1 MAITPQPLTIIAQN
15 FNDALYKYLK
25 LLEKDVAFVYSD
37 SLLLRPPLRL
47 ELRDQA
53 PQTPSFVLR
62 KEQGTANGD
71 QPLEARIVGRV
82 ARHAADLPGKCPFV
96 GQCVVTRVT
105 APKHPYISRYP
116 RGDDRHPR

>member
-71 QPLEARIVGRV
+71 QPLEARIVGGV
-82 ARHAADLPGKCPFV
+82 ARRAADLPGKRPFV
-96 GQCVVTRVT
+96 RQCVVTGVT
-105 APKHPYISRYP
+105 APEHPYIS
-116 RGDDRHPR
+116 

>member
-62 KEQGTANGD
+62 KEQGTASGD
-71 QPLEARIVGRV
+71 QPLETRIVGRV
-82 ARHAADLPGKCPFV
+82 AGRAAELPGKPAFV
-96 GQCVVTRVT
+96 RQCVVSRVA
-105 APKHPYISRYP
+105 APKHSYIS
-116 RGDDRHPR
+116 